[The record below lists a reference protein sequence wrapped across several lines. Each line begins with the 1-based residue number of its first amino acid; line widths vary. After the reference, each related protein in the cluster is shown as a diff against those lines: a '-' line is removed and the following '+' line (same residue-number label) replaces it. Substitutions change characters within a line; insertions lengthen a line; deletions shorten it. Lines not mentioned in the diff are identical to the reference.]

1 MLASPQH
8 RTCWEFE
15 DNIES
20 VFCRKEETSIFHVLA
35 ELKSFV
41 PVWVFFHEHSQITGL
56 QGKWECRS
64 LTPDNYFHLLYR
76 RLDISRAITVD
87 FRELISTHSQHPD
100 LNRKPLVFEG
110 KSLTSKLRALKRH
123 YNERDV
129 HILIMH
135 Y

>member
-20 VFCRKEETSIFHVLA
+20 VFCRKEETIVFHVLA
-35 ELKSFV
+35 GLKSFV
-41 PVWVFFHEHSQITGL
+41 SVWVFFHEHSQIT
-56 QGKWECRS
+56 
-64 LTPDNYFHLLYR
+64 DHFHLLYR

-87 FRELISTHSQHPD
+87 FKELISTHSQHPD
-100 LNRKPLVFEG
+100 LNRKPLVSEG

-129 HILIMH
+129 HISIMH